1 MPSVSLEARG
11 ELGAGMR
18 EEEAFSEAIG
28 ALYDCILDPGKW
40 TNALGQLSRYVGGSS
55 ALLFHQDH
63 RSGTGGFL
71 QSYNADPGWTRLYFE
86 KYVQLNPVLPLT
98 AFMDVG
104 SSTSLSRVM
113 DMEEYRG
120 TRFYAEWAAPQR
132 FHDVVVT
139 VLAKSAS
146 AMGMFGV
153 TRLEDE
159 GLAGESEIRRME
171 LVSPHIRRAVTIA
184 RLFDGVRAQ
193 DAALTATFDAMSDA
207 VWLLDAAG
215 VVLFANAASRGLTEG
230 NGPVAKAGE
239 RFAFRDS
246 VAAESLSAALRGIG
260 NAGPV
265 GEFPVSTPDGRPFIA
280 YLVSLAPKGRL
291 APVSGA
297 ACALF
302 MRPVVADE
310 MPPMQALA
318 QLYGL
323 TPREFQVLTGLLQ
336 FGGVPE
342 VARNFGLSATTVR
355 SHLQSIFDKTG
366 VRSQSDLAR
375 LAASSLP
382 PVVSR

>member
-1 MPSVSLEARG
+1 
-11 ELGAGMR
+11 MR

-193 DAALTATFDAMSDA
+193 DAALNATFDAMSDA

-215 VVLFANAASRGLTEG
+215 VVLFANAASRVLTED
-230 NGPVAKAGE
+230 NGPVTNAGE

-246 VAAESLSAALRGIG
+246 VAAESLNAALRGIG
-260 NAGPV
+260 NGGPV

-291 APVSGA
+291 APASGA

>member
-1 MPSVSLEARG
+1 L
-11 ELGAGMR
+11 R

-40 TNALGQLSRYVGGSS
+40 TNALEQLSRYVGGSS

-63 RSGTGGFL
+63 RSGSGGFL

-120 TRFYAEWAAPQR
+120 TRFYSEWAAPQR

-171 LVSPHIRRAVTIA
+171 LVSPHVRRAVTIA

-193 DAALTATFDAMSDA
+193 GAALTSTFDAMSDA

-215 VVLFANAASRGLTEG
+215 VVLFANAASRVLTEG

-246 VAAESLSAALRGIG
+246 AAMESLGAALRGIRG
-260 NAGPV
+260 GGPV
-265 GEFPVSTPDGRPFIA
+265 GEFPVSSPDGRSFIA
-280 YLVSLAPKGRL
+280 YLVSLAPKGRP
-291 APVSGA
+291 APESGA
-297 ACALF
+297 VCALF

-310 MPPMQALA
+310 VPPMQALA

-323 TPREFQVLTGLLQ
+323 TPREFQVFTGLLQ

-375 LAASSLP
+375 LAASSVP
-382 PVVSR
+382 PVASR

>member
-1 MPSVSLEARG
+1 
-11 ELGAGMR
+11 MR

-40 TNALGQLSRYVGGSS
+40 TNALRQLSRYVGGSS

-63 RSGTGGFL
+63 RSGAGGFL

-120 TRFYAEWAAPQR
+120 TRFYAEWAATQR

-159 GLAGESEIRRME
+159 GLAGESEIRRMD
-171 LVSPHIRRAVTIA
+171 LVSPHVRRAVTIA

-193 DAALTATFDAMSDA
+193 GAALTATFDAMSDA

-230 NGPVAKAGE
+230 DGPVAQVGG

-246 VAAESLSAALRGIG
+246 MAMESLNAALRGLRNG
-260 NAGPV
+260 GPV
-265 GEFPVSTPDGRPFIA
+265 GEFPVSSPDDRPFIA
-280 YLVSLAPKGRL
+280 YLVSLAPKGRPTPVSG
-291 APVSGA
+291 APVSGV

-323 TPREFQVLTGLLQ
+323 TPREFQVFTGLLQ

-355 SHLQSIFDKTG
+355 SHLQNIFDKTG

-375 LAASSLP
+375 LAASSVP